1 MANVVVGVTGGIAA
15 YKSAALVRLFSE
27 AGHSVQVVATVNAT
41 RFIGTTTLEALSH
54 NKVQI
59 VDPDLFTDVESVKH
73 VALAKSADLIVV
85 APATASFLAKVTA
98 GIADDLL
105 TTTVLTASCPV
116 ILAPAMHTEMWENPA
131 TQQNISTL
139 RDRGVHIVDP
149 GVGRLTGEDTG
160 VGRLAEPE
168 SILAT
173 ASALLGEKILDGV
186 RVLVTTG
193 GTRERIDPARFVGNF
208 SSGKQGLAFARA
220 ALEMGASV
228 KVIAANVDKSLL
240 QGMDHLN
247 VVSAS
252 DLLKSVND
260 AMGSF
265 DLLVMAAA
273 VADFSPSK
281 VSDVKIKRVVAGEKI
296 DISLTANPDIVAG
309 LAERRRS
316 TGSGAVIVAFAA
328 ESGDDLE
335 GLAKKKLQ
343 SKKCDFVV
351 ANSIS
356 SGEVFG
362 SDQNSVL
369 LVSDGE
375 SARFSGSKLE
385 VARAVLDIVS
395 SKVIRSPRGVSK

>member
-15 YKSAALVRLFSE
+15 YKSAALIRLFTE
-27 AGHSVQVVATVNAT
+27 AGHSVQVVVTTNAT

-59 VDPDLFTDVESVKH
+59 VDPDLFTDVEGVKH

-85 APATASFLAKVTA
+85 APATASFIAKVTA

-105 TTTVLTASCPV
+105 TTTVLTATCPV
-116 ILAPAMHTEMWENPA
+116 IIAPAMHTEMWENRA

-139 RDRGVHIVDP
+139 RDRGLLIVDP
-149 GVGRLTGEDTG
+149 GVGRLTGDDSG

-168 SILAT
+168 TILAA
-173 ASALLGEKILDGV
+173 ASSMLGAKPLNGV

-220 ALEMGASV
+220 ASEMGASV
-228 KVIAANVDKSLL
+228 RVIAANVDESLL
-240 QGMDHLN
+240 LGLEHVN
-247 VVSAS
+247 VVSAK
-252 DLLKSVND
+252 DLEKSVND
-260 AMGSF
+260 SLESF

-273 VADFSPSK
+273 VADYSPTVVASE
-281 VSDVKIKRVVAGEKI
+281 KIKKI
-296 DISLTANPDIVAG
+296 DTGESFEISLTANPDIVGAVSAN
-309 LAERRRS
+309 LKAS
-316 TGSGAVIVAFAA
+316 GSNAVIVAFAA
-328 ESGDDLE
+328 ESGKDLE
-335 GLAKKKLQ
+335 ALAKVKLE

-356 SGEVFG
+356 SGEVFN
-362 SDQNSVL
+362 SDQNSVV
-369 LVSDGE
+369 LVSKD
-375 SARFSGSKLE
+375 SSSRFTGSKIE
-385 VARAVLDIVS
+385 VARAVLEIVS
-395 SKVIRSPRGVSK
+395 SKVVRSPRGESK